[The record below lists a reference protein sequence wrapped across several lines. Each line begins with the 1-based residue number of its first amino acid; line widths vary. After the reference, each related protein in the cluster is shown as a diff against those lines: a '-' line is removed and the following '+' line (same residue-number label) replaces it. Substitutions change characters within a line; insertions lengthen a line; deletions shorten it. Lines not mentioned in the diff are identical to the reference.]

1 MVYIKINV
9 MKKTLSLIVA
19 LVISITVAMAQKQV
33 TGSVIS
39 AEDNEPV
46 IGASVVVK
54 GTQTGTTTDI
64 DGNFSLKVPEKAKTL
79 VISYIGM
86 RTQEVTIKSKMA
98 ITLEPDQ
105 QVIEEVVVNGIGKVD
120 KRLFTGSSTNLKADA
135 MMQAGAN
142 DVSRSLEGRV
152 AGVQVTNVSGTF
164 GTAPKIR
171 VRGATS
177 IYGNSKPL
185 WVIDG
190 VIYEDNVDVSSD
202 ELSSGDAKTL
212 ISSAV
217 AGLNSDDIESFTVLK
232 DGSATSIYGARAMA
246 GVIVITT
253 KRGQKGRA
261 TVNYTGEFTTR
272 LKPSYSEYNIM
283 NSQEMMGVY
292 KEMSDKGWLQL
303 ENLSNASNTGIY
315 GYMFNQLRNYDAAT
329 GTFALE
335 NTEAARNAY
344 LQEAEFRN
352 TDWFDLL
359 FTNSVSQSHSVS
371 LSSGTEKSQN
381 YFSMSLLNDP
391 GQYIN
396 RSKVRRYTFNANSS
410 YDILKNLT
418 VRFAAQGTHRD
429 QEAPGSLN
437 QTTDVVTGEVKRD
450 FDINPF
456 SYAMN
461 TSRCLDPNIS
471 YTRFYTK
478 FNIFDELDN
487 NYNDIDVD
495 ELMFRGELEWKP
507 VRGLTLN
514 GLMAARLTSTR
525 RVQNIMDDSNQ
536 ANAYRAGTDATDDNS
551 TIRDSNSLLY
561 TDPDDESALPES
573 VLPVGGIKYQ
583 YDDTMTSYNYRF
595 NADYRN
601 VFKDLHTVNA
611 MIGTELTTLHRTSST
626 WTGWGYQYNN
636 GGITYTPYI
645 WLKQYNEENTEY
657 FSESFTQTNS
667 LAYFATATY
676 SYAQRYTLSGTFRYE
691 GTNRLGKATSSRW
704 LPTWNV
710 SGSYDLAS
718 EPFMER
724 CNDWLSMA
732 KFRASYSLT
741 ADTGPS
747 WVTNATAIY
756 KTANIWR
763 PTTSAAESEIYIYE
777 IANSEL
783 TYEKKHEFN
792 VGLDLGFFD
801 DRITLISDFYWR
813 NNFDLIGQTFTQG
826 AGGAISKYANVADMK
841 ANGVEVSLSTVPI
854 KTRRFRWS
862 LDFNYTHTTNE
873 ITKLN
878 TNDRAVDL
886 VTGAGYGVEG
896 YPCRALFSY
905 QFAGLN
911 SEGLPMVINENGV
924 ATVGDVNFQ
933 ETENL
938 ADFLVYEGPGDP
950 TWNGSLGNTFSYDFG
965 KGGKLDVNIYITY
978 SGGNKVRLDRVF
990 SSSYSDLSSLPRE
1003 FKNRWMVSGDEYKTD
1018 IPTIA
1023 SKNQVDRYGSTA
1035 LSTAYNA
1042 YNNSTARCAS
1052 GDFVRMKEIALT
1064 YALPR
1069 EVVAKTRV
1077 LSSASLKIS
1086 GTNLF
1091 LLYADDKLNGQD
1103 PEYVNAGG
1111 VASPLSK
1118 QFTATLRLGF

>member
-1 MVYIKINV
+1 
-9 MKKTLSLIVA
+9 MKKLLSFIVTLVMSF
-19 LVISITVAMAQKQV
+19 TMMMAQKQV
-33 TGSVIS
+33 TGSVVS
-39 AEDNEPV
+39 AEDKEPV
-46 IGASVVVK
+46 IGASIVVK

-64 DGNFSLKVPEKAKTL
+64 DGKFSLRVPDNAKTL

-86 RTQEVTIKSKMA
+86 RTQEVSLKGKTNFA
-98 ITLEPDQ
+98 IVLESDE
-105 QVIEEVVVNGIGKVD
+105 QVIEEVVVTGMGKVD
-120 KRLFTGSSTNLKADA
+120 KRMFTGASTNLKADA

-171 VRGATS
+171 IRGATS

-253 KRGQKGRA
+253 KKGQKGRA
-261 TVNYTGEFTTR
+261 TLNYTGEFTTR
-272 LKPSYSEYNIM
+272 LKPSYRDYNIM

-292 KEMSDKGWLQL
+292 KEMADKGWLQL
-303 ENLSNASNTGIY
+303 ENLANASNTGIY
-315 GYMFNQLRNYDAAT
+315 GYMFQQLRSYNSST
-329 GTFALE
+329 GTFGLE

-344 LQEAEFRN
+344 LQQAEFRN
-352 TDWFDLL
+352 TDWFDML
-359 FTNSVSQSHSVS
+359 FSTAVSQSHSVS
-371 LSSGTEKSQN
+371 MSAGTDKSQS
-381 YFSMSLLNDP
+381 YFSMSLMNDP
-391 GQYIN
+391 GQYVN
-396 RSKVRRYTFNANSS
+396 RSKVRRYTFNANTS

-418 VRFAAQGTHRD
+418 IRFASSGTHRD

-461 TSRCLDPNIS
+461 TSRCLDPNIN
-471 YTRFYTK
+471 YTRFYTR
-478 FNIFDELDN
+478 FNIFDELEN
-487 NYNDIDVD
+487 NYNDINVN
-495 ELMFRGELEWKP
+495 ELMFRGELEFKP
-507 VRGLTLN
+507 FRGLTLN
-514 GLMAARLTSTR
+514 GFASARMTSVK
-525 RVQNIMDDSNQ
+525 RVQNVMDDSNQ

-561 TDPDDESALPES
+561 TDPDNDLALPES
-573 VLPVGGIKYQ
+573 VLPVGGIRYQ
-583 YDDTMTSYNYRF
+583 YDDAMRSFMYRM

-601 VFKDLHTVNA
+601 VFKDVHTVNA
-611 MIGTELTTLHRTSST
+611 MIGSELSTVRRTSSYM
-626 WTGWGYQYNN
+626 TGWGYQYNN
-636 GGITYTPYI
+636 GGITYTPYL
-645 WLKQYNEENTEY
+645 WLKQCNEENTEY
-657 FSESFTQTNS
+657 FGESFTQTNT

-676 SYAQRYTLSGTFRYE
+676 SYDQRYTLSGTYRYE

-710 SGSYDLAS
+710 SGSYDIAA
-718 EPFMER
+718 EPWMESI
-724 CNDWLSMA
+724 NKWISML
-732 KFRASYSLT
+732 KVRVSYSLT
-741 ADTGPS
+741 ADTGPAY
-747 WVTNATAIY
+747 VTNATAIY
-756 KTANIWR
+756 KTANLWR
-763 PTTSAAESEIYIYE
+763 PTNSAAESMIYISD
-777 IANSEL
+777 IANEEL

-792 VGLDLGFFD
+792 VGVDMGFLG
-801 DRITLISDFYWR
+801 DRISIIADYYKR
-813 NNFDLIGQTFTQG
+813 NNFDLIGTAYTQG
-826 AGGAISKYANVADMK
+826 AGGVISKMANVADMK
-841 ANGVEVSLSTVPI
+841 SSGVEFSLSTVPV
-854 KTRRFRWS
+854 KTNRFTWN
-862 LDFNYTHTTNE
+862 LDFNYTHATNE

-878 TNDRAVDL
+878 TADRAVDL

-896 YPCRALFSY
+896 YPVRALFSY

-911 SEGLPMVINENGV
+911 DEGLPQVYNEAGNV
-924 ATVGDVNFQ
+924 TVGDLNFQ

-938 ADFLVYEGPGDP
+938 TDYLVYEGPGEP
-950 TWNGSLGNTFSYDFG
+950 VWNGSLGNTFSYDFG
-965 KGGKLDVNIYITY
+965 KGGKLSLNVYVTY
-978 SGGNKVRLDRVF
+978 SGGNKVRLDPVF
-990 SSSYSDLSSLPRE
+990 HYAYSDLSSLPRE
-1003 FKNRWMVSGDEYKTD
+1003 FKNRWMVSGDEKTTD
-1018 IPTIA
+1018 IPTVA
-1023 SKNQVDRYGSTA
+1023 TKNQVDRYGSTN

-1042 YNNSTARCAS
+1042 YNYSTARIAK
-1052 GDFVRMKEIALT
+1052 GDFVRMKEIAIT
-1064 YALPR
+1064 YGLPN
-1069 EVVAKTRV
+1069 EVVRKTRV

-1091 LLYADDKLNGQD
+1091 LIYADDALNGQD

-1111 VASPLSK
+1111 VASPISK